1 MQFKCKYIF
10 VIFMQV
16 TQALKSIFFL
26 KTLCPFAVTLE
37 KSLPQGSYWQ

>member
-16 TQALKSIFFL
+16 TQALKSIFL
-26 KTLCPFAVTLE
+26 KKKTLCPFAVTLE
-37 KSLPQGSYWQ
+37 KSLPQGSY